1 MDQSYTCNVSISYIK
16 NSNLILLILIFK
28 VIKMCGGYLSGEIFI
43 FLFFF
48 LLLMGKRMG
57 NETKFQRF
65 FLIFFRVSATQ
76 FFLEISVQNQ
86 G

>member
-1 MDQSYTCNVSISYIK
+1 
-16 NSNLILLILIFK
+16 
-28 VIKMCGGYLSGEIFI
+28 MCGYLSGEIFI

-65 FLIFFRVSATQ
+65 FLIFFRVSAI
-76 FFLEISVQNQ
+76 FLGNFCSESGIT
-86 G
+86 

>member
-1 MDQSYTCNVSISYIK
+1 
-16 NSNLILLILIFK
+16 
-28 VIKMCGGYLSGEIFI
+28 
-43 FLFFF
+43 
-48 LLLMGKRMG
+48 MG

>member
-1 MDQSYTCNVSISYIK
+1 
-16 NSNLILLILIFK
+16 
-28 VIKMCGGYLSGEIFI
+28 MCGGYLSGEIFI

-65 FLIFFRVSATQ
+65 FLIFFRVSAI
-76 FFLEISVQNQ
+76 FLGNFCSESGIT
-86 G
+86 